1 MMKHTWIMMLTLLC
15 LAGTVWGQ
23 GVLEPLPLPEAD
35 PDAVEDM
42 QTFIPN
48 LTPAEVEL
56 LIAIANERRLTLERE
71 QVIAEL
77 RQDLLFD
84 PDQVD
89 EAIAYLEGNP
99 ATSRE
104 QSIQRIYEALALVDA
119 DFETAMQQ
127 YTNGQFSD
135 AAQTVKRDII
145 ANEATYLA
153 AARQLFYADAL
164 RDAGEAY
171 PALDAYDALLKNMG
185 ERISFASTATLNAA
199 SVCRERHEYIDTMMY
214 YATALKDYGLTL
226 TEAEYD
232 EGLEFIKKYKA
243 IYDNPMQALSDMMR
257 DVEGRLANGD
267 SGEETQAIQR
277 EIVAI
282 IEDMV
287 ASRPP
292 DPNAPPPP
300 PGGEGGEDGE
310 EEGQRRRN
318 QRGDQAGRRATSPMS
333 DSQLGDRDGEAAMD
347 RSQEHT
353 TEESGDWASLPPRE
367 REKLQELAQRGT
379 DERYRKLAVDYHRKL
394 AEDADE

>member
-1 MMKHTWIMMLTLLC
+1 
-15 LAGTVWGQ
+15 
-23 GVLEPLPLPEAD
+23 
-35 PDAVEDM
+35 
-42 QTFIPN
+42 
-48 LTPAEVEL
+48 
-56 LIAIANERRLTLERE
+56 
-71 QVIAEL
+71 
-77 RQDLLFD
+77 
-84 PDQVD
+84 
-89 EAIAYLEGNP
+89 
-99 ATSRE
+99 
-104 QSIQRIYEALALVDA
+104 
-119 DFETAMQQ
+119 MQQ
-127 YTNGQFSD
+127 YTNGQFSE
-135 AAQTVKRDII
+135 AAETVKRDIS

-164 RDAGEAY
+164 REGGEDY

-199 SVCRERHEYIDTMMY
+199 SLCRDRYEYIDAMIY
-214 YATALKDYGLTL
+214 YARALKDYGLTL
-226 TEAEYD
+226 TEEEYD

-243 IYDNPMQALSDMMR
+243 FYDNPMQALSGMMR
-257 DVEGRLANGD
+257 DVEGRLSNGD
-267 SGEETQAIQR
+267 SGTETQEIQR

-300 PGGEGGEDGE
+300 PGGEGGEGE
-310 EEGQRRRN
+310 EEERRRRN
-318 QRGDQAGRRATSPMS
+318 QRNGQAGRRATSPMS
-333 DSQLGDRDGEAAMD
+333 DSQLGEKSGEGEMD

-353 TEESGDWASLPPRE
+353 GEESGDWASLPPRE